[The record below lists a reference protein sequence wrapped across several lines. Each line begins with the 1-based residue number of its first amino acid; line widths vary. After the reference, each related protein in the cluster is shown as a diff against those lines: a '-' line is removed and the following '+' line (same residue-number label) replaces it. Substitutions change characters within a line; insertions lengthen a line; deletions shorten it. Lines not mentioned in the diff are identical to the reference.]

1 MLDNADAE
9 SLPPDADALPAEGE
23 PLPAVGDAGTL
34 PRQFRQL
41 AALWKAETAGHSSP
55 RALTR
60 HPAYR
65 QIIEMGPPAVPLILQ
80 DLAENGGWWYPALRA
95 LTGAN
100 PVPESARGQPP
111 QNAAA
116 WLEWG
121 RANGCL

>member
-1 MLDNADAE
+1 MLENADAE
-9 SLPPDADALPAEGE
+9 SLPPDAGAMPA
-23 PLPAVGDAGTL
+23 AGDAGMR

-41 AALWKAETAGHSSP
+41 AAQWKAETAGHSSP
-55 RALTR
+55 RAITG
-60 HPAYR
+60 HPAYQ

-100 PVPESARGQPP
+100 PVPESAKGRPP
-111 QNAAA
+111 QNDAA